1 MNNILNLLAQNSA
14 NEGYVIGEAL
24 LELLPLDFIRP
35 SEIGGA
41 SIKICGEDSNQID
54 TDFINAFKQIEGLIS
69 DDKIQVLL
77 KIEKDIIGSF
87 EIMRPRTSV
96 PHVERLISIPT
107 DLNIWDILSSR
118 YSIR

>member
-1 MNNILNLLAQNSA
+1 MNNVLKLLAQNSA
-14 NEGYVIGEAL
+14 NEEYVIGEAL
-24 LELLPLDFIRP
+24 LELLHLDFIRP

-41 SIKICGEDSNQID
+41 SIKICGEDNNQVD
-54 TDFINAFKQIEGLIS
+54 TDFINAFKQIEELIS

-77 KIEKDIIGSF
+77 KNEKDIIGSF
-87 EIMRPRTSV
+87 GIMRPRISL

-107 DLNIWDILSSR
+107 DLNVWDILSSH